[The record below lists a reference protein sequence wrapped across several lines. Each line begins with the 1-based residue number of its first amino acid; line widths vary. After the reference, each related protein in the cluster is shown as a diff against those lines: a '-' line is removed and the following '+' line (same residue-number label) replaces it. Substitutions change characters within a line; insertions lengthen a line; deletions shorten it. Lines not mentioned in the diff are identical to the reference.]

1 MAHIAI
7 PIHKET
13 AEVAALRDEL
23 VAVGRKLWDRA
34 YVDGNGGNIS
44 VRLADNRVLCT
55 PTMVSKGDL
64 EPGGLCVVDLDGNAL
79 AGNRTCTSEL
89 LLHLAIYNANP
100 RAQAVLHCHPP
111 YATAWAITGS
121 APPSG
126 YLSEYEIFIGRAAIA
141 PYETPGTQVFAQSV
155 LPFVHEHNTILL
167 ANHGVVCWADT
178 ATRAEWLIE
187 ILDTYCK
194 TLLIAQQMGRPLQKI
209 PDEKIEEL
217 LAIKQKMGLPDPR
230 LGR

>member
-1 MAHIAI
+1 MAHIAV
-7 PIHKET
+7 PIHDET

-79 AGNRTCTSEL
+79 AGNRARTSEL
-89 LLHLAIYNANP
+89 LLHLAIYNENP

-141 PYETPGTQVFAQSV
+141 PYETPGTQAFAQSV

-178 ATRAEWLIE
+178 QTRAEWQIE
-187 ILDTYCK
+187 ILGIHC
-194 TLLIAQQMGRPLQKI
+194 
-209 PDEKIEEL
+209 
-217 LAIKQKMGLPDPR
+217 
-230 LGR
+230 